1 MIIRQIK
8 RQSMVKLFVLLGLN
22 ALFLL
27 TGVTPGVSE
36 DYPTKPIIVNVG
48 YPPGG
53 SAGISAQIFADGAKQ
68 YLPNPQ
74 PILVNFKP
82 GAGTAVAADYVLKQP
97 ADGYNLYW
105 FQIDLIDKL
114 AKDGQQMSIKL
125 EDFIQIGTFV
135 LTPFVAPVSKEKC
148 PFEQIED
155 FIDYAKKH
163 PGELSYGTSGVGT
176 SAHLTAEI
184 FQMRCGIKLNQVP
197 FQGAAQSVVA
207 VLGGHINT
215 VFTTPASIISHT
227 QPGGGLR
234 ALVVLGRRE
243 RWPDFPDVKTC
254 LEMGYAVDRS
264 FWRSLAA
271 PKGTPPT
278 ILKILQETLEK
289 TTNDPK
295 VRANISKLGYMPV
308 NWGPEETEKKT
319 REEFDVA
326 REVFKKVGLL

>member
-8 RQSMVKLFVLLGLN
+8 RSSMVKVFVLLGLN
-22 ALFLL
+22 TLFLL
-27 TGVTPGVSE
+27 SGVTLGAAE

-163 PGELSYGTSGVGT
+163 PGELTYGSTGIGSSSHVV
-176 SAHLTAEI
+176 AEML
-184 FQMRCGIKLNQVP
+184 QMRCGVKLTQVP
-197 FQGAAQSVVA
+197 FVGSAPSTAAL
-207 VLGGHINT
+207 LGGHI
-215 VFTTPASIISHT
+215 TTSFPTLGSVLSHI

-234 ALVVLGRRE
+234 LLGVFTRE
-243 RWPDFPDVKTC
+243 RLPDLPDIPTC
-254 LEMGYAVDRS
+254 LEQGYDLEHSVWYSVAV
-264 FWRSLAA
+264 
-271 PKGTPPT
+271 PKGTPPA
-278 ILKILQETLEK
+278 ILKILQESLKK
-289 TTNDPK
+289 TADDPQVK
-295 VRANISKLGYMPV
+295 ADISRLGYIPL
-308 NWGPEETEKKT
+308 NWGPEETKKKAK
-319 REEFDVA
+319 EEFDLSI
-326 REVFKKVGLL
+326 EIFKKVGLL